1 MPERW
6 ERELQTLRR
15 AGPRADLWPRVEE
28 GPHGT
33 PSAPP
38 SGRKRLLAGGVAFA
52 VFIAA
57 GLFAWNAFQP
67 AVQEGLPPAG
77 SPQAIMAFNEADP
90 RTPTLTLTVGGDT
103 YVATLGT
110 HSYSF
115 AGGNGFMD
123 AVTPTFT
130 DADAIPVVRGTPLLI
145 ANAPPTLAMSAYE
158 GMTVNWGP
166 PIGSPLPLDLT
177 ASGWDF
183 DLPPG
188 RYLVAVDAQW
198 DDAAAQFWLPIQVL
212 SPAAASP
219 TPTSVMPRV
228 VSETAIVPAAWHLVV
243 AYGSVWITG
252 ADAISRVDADTG
264 EVEATIEVPTADES
278 DITAGAG
285 HVWVTTR
292 ESIVGIGATTN
303 EVDRHFEIQTGI
315 REIVFAN
322 DHLYVGHNRE
332 GNADLTE
339 IDPITGAIG
348 NGILTGGPGLGE
360 SDILATDDAF
370 WVGYSSPASG
380 ETSSGLVRVE
390 PDLSRADPVVGV
402 DRVFSLA
409 EADGFVWAV
418 GTETLYKVD
427 ADGALHATFPISL
440 AGKVAS
446 DGDGLWMLLVTG
458 STSTTIYL
466 PDPNV
471 PARIVEV
478 DTASGALLGEGTALP
493 HDVPANIAAGDGK
506 VWVSFYEAGALVGV
520 DTG

>member
-103 YVATLGT
+103 YAATLGT

-166 PIGSPLPLDLT
+166 PVGSPLPLDLT
-177 ASGWDF
+177 APGWDF

-188 RYLVAVDAQW
+188 RYLVVGRRTMGRRCSAVLASD
-198 DDAAAQFWLPIQVL
+198 PGPGR
-212 SPAAASP
+212 PAAASP
-219 TPTSVMPRV
+219 TADPASCRASYRKPRSCRRRGIWSSRMGPSGSLVPTRSAGWTPTPVRFEADNRGPNRGRV
-228 VSETAIVPAAWHLVV
+228 GHHRRRRTRLGNH
-243 AYGSVWITG
+243 
-252 ADAISRVDADTG
+252 SRVDR
-264 EVEATIEVPTADES
+264 
-278 DITAGAG
+278 
-285 HVWVTTR
+285 W
-292 ESIVGIGATTN
+292 
-303 EVDRHFEIQTGI
+303 DR
-315 REIVFAN
+315 R
-322 DHLYVGHNRE
+322 
-332 GNADLTE
+332 
-339 IDPITGAIG
+339 
-348 NGILTGGPGLGE
+348 
-360 SDILATDDAF
+360 
-370 WVGYSSPASG
+370 
-380 ETSSGLVRVE
+380 
-390 PDLSRADPVVGV
+390 
-402 DRVFSLA
+402 
-409 EADGFVWAV
+409 
-418 GTETLYKVD
+418 
-427 ADGALHATFPISL
+427 
-440 AGKVAS
+440 
-446 DGDGLWMLLVTG
+446 
-458 STSTTIYL
+458 
-466 PDPNV
+466 
-471 PARIVEV
+471 
-478 DTASGALLGEGTALP
+478 
-493 HDVPANIAAGDGK
+493 HDQ
-506 VWVSFYEAGALVGV
+506 
-520 DTG
+520 